1 MGMKKL
7 ELLGYSVIFS
17 AGLAAALFFGT
28 AGNSFMPQLL
38 GAGIMFI
45 AAVQIYVWALIHS

>member
-17 AGLAAALFFGT
+17 AGLAAALLFGT